1 MAKKKQLAGKKTKL
15 AKLPL
20 TQVLA
25 GQAEEASPW
34 GPSPDPLSDPLAPAP
49 FASLPPLPP
58 HPAAP
63 EQPAARQLPFS
74 WEEAQEGAA
83 GPLAAAYL
91 HLVREL
97 AALRSHLLPG
107 AAGGT
112 GSLPGSLPPQ
122 VPPPRQILGALRL
135 AREGLQDLH
144 RLLSRS

>member
-34 GPSPDPLSDPLAPAP
+34 GPPAAPLAALAPLAPLAP
-49 FASLPPLPP
+49 
-58 HPAAP
+58 PAAP

-91 HLVREL
+91 HLVQEL
-97 AALRSHLLPG
+97 AALRSQLQPG
-107 AAGGT
+107 AARGT
-112 GSLPGSLPPQ
+112 GSNPGSLPPQ

-135 AREGLQDLH
+135 ARTGLQDLH
-144 RLLSRS
+144 RLLSTS

>member
-34 GPSPDPLSDPLAPAP
+34 GPPADPLAALAP
-49 FASLPPLPP
+49 LAP
-58 HPAAP
+58 PAAP

-97 AALRSHLLPG
+97 AALRSQLQPG
-107 AAGGT
+107 AARGT
-112 GSLPGSLPPQ
+112 GGGGSNPGSLPPQ

-135 AREGLQDLH
+135 ARAGLQDLH
-144 RLLSRS
+144 RLLSTS